1 VIRYTGTNGLI
12 ADIPTPP
19 DGFCWDFNAG
29 EPATENRVI
38 GLRASGQA
46 GDADGDEALTT
57 ADVVLIMQYLNG
69 HPVEINL
76 NNADFNQ
83 DGRISIADAV
93 LLLRQLS
100 V

>member
-1 VIRYTGTNGLI
+1 MGDCTLS
-12 ADIPTPP
+12 
-19 DGFCWDFNAG
+19 
-29 EPATENRVI
+29 
-38 GLRASGQA
+38 SGQA

-69 HPVEINL
+69 HSVEINL

-83 DGRISIADAV
+83 DGRISVADAV